1 MNTNGSQFAD
11 LLNQSTFSSDQSI
24 IYQLI
29 LPNLDP
35 NSVPYVDVNN
45 TIQDRVLNNG
55 QLLMGATGGPPVA
68 ASLTGTTNQ
77 VNVAN
82 GAGSITL
89 STPQDIATTSNSTF
103 NNLTNTKIANDLVT
117 AVTDRLA
124 SYNGITGKIIKD
136 SLINTADVFLRTGT
150 VAATG
155 NFNINNNELQNV
167 KAIRPFDTNIN
178 IGNTTTLAGSGTGQ
192 VVLGDFTTS
201 TGSSNVCIGSQ
212 NFARTLGVA
221 IGKETIC
228 GVGGVSVGYRSRWND
243 DWCDC
248 DGYKQ
253 HN

>member
-1 MNTNGSQFAD
+1 MNPSGFAD
-11 LLNQSTFSSDQSI
+11 LLNTSTIASDQSI

-35 NSVPYVDVNN
+35 NSVPYVDTDYTV
-45 TIQDRVLNNG
+45 QDRILNNG
-55 QLLMGATGGPPVA
+55 QLLIGVTGGPPVST
-68 ASLTGTTNQ
+68 SLTGTINQ
-77 VNVAN
+77 VNITN

-89 STPQDIATTSNSTF
+89 STPQDIATTSNPIF
-103 NNLTNTKIANDLVT
+103 NNLTVSTINTKIANDLVT
-117 AVTDRLA
+117 GPASAVTDRLA

-178 IGNTTTLAGSGTGQ
+178 IGNTTTLSFGGTGQ
-192 VVLGDFTTS
+192 IVLGDFTTS

-212 NFARTLGVA
+212 NIARNSGVA
-221 IGKETIC
+221 IGKET
-228 GVGGVSVGYRSRWND
+228 VE
-243 DWCDC
+243 
-248 DGYKQ
+248 
-253 HN
+253 